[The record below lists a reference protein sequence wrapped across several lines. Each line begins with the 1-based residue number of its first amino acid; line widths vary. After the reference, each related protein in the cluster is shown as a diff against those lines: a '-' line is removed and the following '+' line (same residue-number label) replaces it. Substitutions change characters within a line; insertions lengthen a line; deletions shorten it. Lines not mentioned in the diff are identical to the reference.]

1 MKDRILHRGGGLSV
15 AAPGRMRLLTGRDL
29 EAYARNDWVLKLLE
43 EERRPGDEALT
54 VQRWLAGDAAKR
66 AIFAELYGDLLAP
79 VPGRRVLDVGGGISA
94 ATRALAR
101 GGEYRL
107 LDLLAHGGEELAASL
122 ATARGSDV
130 VIGSDWLSYAEA
142 NSELYDVVVTA
153 DLFPNVDQRLAL
165 FIETFLP
172 RTRELRL
179 SLTFHNSPR
188 YYLCR
193 RLDGDEVLCMLAWD
207 GEQTAAVMARYKSA
221 IVEPD
226 FTAFSTSEP
235 PLFANGRQVCLV
247 RLQGDADHLR
257 G

>member
-1 MKDRILHRGGGLSV
+1 
-15 AAPGRMRLLTGRDL
+15 MRLVTGRDL

-54 VQRWLAGDAAKR
+54 IHQWLTGDAAKR
-66 AIFAELYGDLLAP
+66 AIFSELYGDLIAP

-101 GGEYRL
+101 GGDYRL

-122 ATARGSDV
+122 AAARGSEV
-130 VIGSDWLSYAEA
+130 VIGSDWLSYAETTA
-142 NSELYDVVVTA
+142 ELYDVVVAA

-165 FIETFLP
+165 FIEKFLP

-179 SLTFHNSPR
+179 SLTFYNSPR

-193 RLDGDEVLCMLAWD
+193 RLEGEEVLCMLAWD
-207 GEQTAAVMARYKSA
+207 GEQTASVMARYKSA
-221 IVEPD
+221 ILEPD
-226 FTAFSTSEP
+226 FTVFSASEP
-235 PLFANGRQVCLV
+235 SLFANGRQVCLV
-247 RLQGDADHLR
+247 RLQGEADHNR